1 MIVPALLY
9 LAFNYAVLSLAKA
22 GQSRRRLTLPLHLC
36 VGAVGKSCSVSA
48 EDLFDGSA
56 IIDDLGAII
65 IIALFYTNDYRWPLL
80 ASRL

>member
-9 LAFNYAVLSLAKA
+9 LAFNHADPLPAK
-22 GQSRRRLTLPLHLC
+22 GGRSRRLLTLLLHL
-36 VGAVGKSCSVSA
+36 VSGAIGKSCSVSA
-48 EDLFDGSA
+48 EDLFDGSG

-65 IIALFYTNDYRWPLL
+65 IIALFYTNDLSWPLL